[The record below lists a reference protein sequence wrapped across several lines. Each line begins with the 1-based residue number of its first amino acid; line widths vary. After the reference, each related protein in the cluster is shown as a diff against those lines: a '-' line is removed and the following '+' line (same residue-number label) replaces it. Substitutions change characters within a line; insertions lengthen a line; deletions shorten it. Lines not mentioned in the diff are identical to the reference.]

1 MKWIIGIISA
11 FVITYTNAQLVVE
24 NSTFNVLYRGYENIV
39 QLGSDIGD
47 TSLTVV
53 CGPGLTTIP
62 MGKGKFKVLV
72 SGSSSMSTITVANK
86 KNTLFTQAYK
96 IKSLPTPELI
106 WGSTN
111 SGQSVS
117 DRSTD
122 KIAVLYPDNVP
133 LNASFTIVS
142 YTVSAKGVSKTFSGT
157 GSRLTRAILESLE
170 QLPDGTSVTI
180 TAKYAA
186 KDKVQRS
193 IAGTFVL

>member
-133 LNASFTIVS
+133 LNAPFTIVS

-157 GSRLTRAILESLE
+157 GSRLTRAILEWLE